1 MIEIEDKIISDDLF
15 EKKFVCDLQKC
26 KGVCC
31 VEGDS
36 GAPLTKK
43 EILEIDKN
51 ISKIKT
57 EMSPTGLSILEKKD
71 FYYVDSDGDQV
82 TSLINDKECV
92 FVVYD
97 QNKIAKCSIE
107 SAFRKNK
114 INFNKPISCHLYPI
128 RVKKYKN
135 FQAINVDSWHI
146 CQPACKCG
154 TELNVPVFK
163 FLKNAIV
170 RSWGLIFF
178 QQLDSVYEQFF
189 NQKKNK
195 IIFHFSSGF

>member
-36 GAPLTKK
+36 GVPLTKK
-43 EILEIDKN
+43 EILDIDKN

-82 TSLINDKECV
+82 TSLINEKECV

-170 RSWGLIFF
+170 RSWGLNFF
-178 QQLDSVYEQFF
+178 QQLDSVYDQFF
-189 NQKKNK
+189 NQKKTK
-195 IIFHFSSGF
+195 

>member
-43 EILEIDKN
+43 EILDIDKN

-57 EMSPTGLSILEKKD
+57 EMSPTALSILEKKD

-82 TSLINDKECV
+82 TSLINEKECV

-128 RVKKYKN
+128 RVKKYEN

-170 RSWGLIFF
+170 RSWGLNFF
-178 QQLDSVYEQFF
+178 QRLDSVYDQFF
-189 NQKKNK
+189 NQKKTK
-195 IIFHFSSGF
+195 

>member
-43 EILEIDKN
+43 EILDIDKN

-82 TSLINDKECV
+82 TSLINEKECV

-128 RVKKYKN
+128 RVKKYEN

-154 TELNVPVFK
+154 TELNVPLFK

-170 RSWGLIFF
+170 RSWGLNFF
-178 QQLDSVYEQFF
+178 QRLDSVYDQFF
-189 NQKKNK
+189 NQKKTK
-195 IIFHFSSGF
+195 

>member
-43 EILEIDKN
+43 EILDIDKN

-82 TSLINDKECV
+82 TSLINEKECV

-128 RVKKYKN
+128 RVKKYEN

-154 TELNVPVFK
+154 TELNIPVFK
-163 FLKNAIV
+163 FLKNAII
-170 RSWGLIFF
+170 RSWGLNFF
-178 QQLDSVYEQFF
+178 QQLDSVYDQFF
-189 NQKKNK
+189 NQKKTK
-195 IIFHFSSGF
+195 

>member
-43 EILEIDKN
+43 EILDIDKN

-57 EMSPTGLSILEKKD
+57 EMSPTALSVLEKKD
-71 FYYVDSDGDQV
+71 FYFVDSDGDQV
-82 TSLINDKECV
+82 TSLINEKECV

-107 SAFRKNK
+107 SAFRER
-114 INFNKPISCHLYPI
+114 C
-128 RVKKYKN
+128 
-135 FQAINVDSWHI
+135 
-146 CQPACKCG
+146 
-154 TELNVPVFK
+154 
-163 FLKNAIV
+163 
-170 RSWGLIFF
+170 
-178 QQLDSVYEQFF
+178 
-189 NQKKNK
+189 
-195 IIFHFSSGF
+195 

>member
-71 FYYVDSDGDQV
+71 FFYVDSDGDQV

-189 NQKKNK
+189 NQKKTK
-195 IIFHFSSGF
+195 

>member
-43 EILEIDKN
+43 EILDIDKN

-82 TSLINDKECV
+82 TSLINEKECV

-97 QNKIAKCSIE
+97 KNKIAKCSIE

-128 RVKKYKN
+128 RVKKYEN

-170 RSWGLIFF
+170 RSWGLNFF
-178 QQLDSVYEQFF
+178 QQLDSVYDQFF
-189 NQKKNK
+189 NQKKTK
-195 IIFHFSSGF
+195 

>member
-43 EILEIDKN
+43 EISDIDKN

-82 TSLINDKECV
+82 TSLINEKECV

-128 RVKKYKN
+128 RVKNHEN

-170 RSWGLIFF
+170 RSWGLNFF
-178 QQLDSVYEQFF
+178 QQLDSVYDQFF
-189 NQKKNK
+189 NQKKTK
-195 IIFHFSSGF
+195 

>member
-178 QQLDSVYEQFF
+178 QQLDSVYVQFF
-189 NQKKNK
+189 NQKKTK
-195 IIFHFSSGF
+195 

>member
-43 EILEIDKN
+43 EILDIDKN

-82 TSLINDKECV
+82 TSLINEKECV

-128 RVKKYKN
+128 RVKNHEN

-170 RSWGLIFF
+170 RSWGLNFF
-178 QQLDSVYEQFF
+178 QQLDSVYDQFF
-189 NQKKNK
+189 NQKKAK
-195 IIFHFSSGF
+195 

>member
-71 FYYVDSDGDQV
+71 FFYVDSDGDQV

-163 FLKNAIV
+163 FFSTT
-170 RSWGLIFF
+170 RFGL
-178 QQLDSVYEQFF
+178 
-189 NQKKNK
+189 
-195 IIFHFSSGF
+195 

>member
-43 EILEIDKN
+43 EILDIDKN

-82 TSLINDKECV
+82 TSLINEKECV

-128 RVKKYKN
+128 RVKNHEN

-178 QQLDSVYEQFF
+178 QQLDSVYDQFF
-189 NQKKNK
+189 NQKKTK
-195 IIFHFSSGF
+195 

>member
-43 EILEIDKN
+43 EILDIDKN

-82 TSLINDKECV
+82 TSLINEKECV

-128 RVKKYKN
+128 RVKNHEN

-170 RSWGLIFF
+170 RSWGLNFF
-178 QQLDSVYEQFF
+178 QQLDSVYDQFF
-189 NQKKNK
+189 NQKKTK
-195 IIFHFSSGF
+195 

>member
-170 RSWGLIFF
+170 RSWGLNFF

-189 NQKKNK
+189 NQKKTK
-195 IIFHFSSGF
+195 

>member
-43 EILEIDKN
+43 EILDIDNN

-82 TSLINDKECV
+82 TSLINEKECV

-128 RVKKYKN
+128 RVKKYEN

-154 TELNVPVFK
+154 TELNVPLFK

-170 RSWGLIFF
+170 RSWGLNFF
-178 QQLDSVYEQFF
+178 QRLDSVYDQFF
-189 NQKKNK
+189 NQKKTK
-195 IIFHFSSGF
+195 

>member
-189 NQKKNK
+189 NQIKTK
-195 IIFHFSSGF
+195 

>member
-43 EILEIDKN
+43 EILDIDKN

-57 EMSPTGLSILEKKD
+57 EMSPTVLSILEKKD

-82 TSLINDKECV
+82 TSLINEKECV
-92 FVVYD
+92 LLFMT
-97 QNKIAKCSIE
+97 KIKLQSVQLSLHLE
-107 SAFRKNK
+107 K
-114 INFNKPISCHLYPI
+114 I
-128 RVKKYKN
+128 R
-135 FQAINVDSWHI
+135 
-146 CQPACKCG
+146 
-154 TELNVPVFK
+154 
-163 FLKNAIV
+163 
-170 RSWGLIFF
+170 
-178 QQLDSVYEQFF
+178 
-189 NQKKNK
+189 
-195 IIFHFSSGF
+195 

>member
-128 RVKKYKN
+128 RVKKYEN

-189 NQKKNK
+189 NQKKTK
-195 IIFHFSSGF
+195 

>member
-163 FLKNAIV
+163 FLKNAII
-170 RSWGLIFF
+170 RSWGLNFF
-178 QQLDSVYEQFF
+178 QQLDSVYDQFF
-189 NQKKNK
+189 NQKKTK
-195 IIFHFSSGF
+195 

>member
-1 MIEIEDKIISDDLF
+1 MIEIEDKIISDDLC

-43 EILEIDKN
+43 EILDIDKN

-82 TSLINDKECV
+82 TSLINEKECV

-107 SAFRKNK
+107 SAFRER
-114 INFNKPISCHLYPI
+114 C
-128 RVKKYKN
+128 
-135 FQAINVDSWHI
+135 
-146 CQPACKCG
+146 
-154 TELNVPVFK
+154 
-163 FLKNAIV
+163 
-170 RSWGLIFF
+170 
-178 QQLDSVYEQFF
+178 
-189 NQKKNK
+189 
-195 IIFHFSSGF
+195 

>member
-43 EILEIDKN
+43 EILDIDKN

-57 EMSPTGLSILEKKD
+57 EMSPTALSILEKKD

-82 TSLINDKECV
+82 TSLINEKECV

-128 RVKKYKN
+128 RVKKHEN
-135 FQAINVDSWHI
+135 FHAINVDSWHI

-170 RSWGLIFF
+170 RSWGLNFF
-178 QQLDSVYEQFF
+178 QQLDSVYDQFF
-189 NQKKNK
+189 NQKKTK
-195 IIFHFSSGF
+195 

>member
-43 EILEIDKN
+43 EILDIDKN

-82 TSLINDKECV
+82 TSLINEKECV

-128 RVKKYKN
+128 RVKKHEN

-170 RSWGLIFF
+170 RSWGLNFF
-178 QQLDSVYEQFF
+178 QQLDSVYDQFF
-189 NQKKNK
+189 NQKKAK
-195 IIFHFSSGF
+195 